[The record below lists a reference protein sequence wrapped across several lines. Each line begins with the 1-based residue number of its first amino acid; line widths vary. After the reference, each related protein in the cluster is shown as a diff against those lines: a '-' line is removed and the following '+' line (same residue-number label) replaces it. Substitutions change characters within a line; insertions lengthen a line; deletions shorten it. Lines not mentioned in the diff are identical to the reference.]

1 MDSRKTN
8 GTAVDT
14 PVTSDEL
21 ATNGPEAVVTDSPIP
36 SEGRARYEFEGRGK
50 IGGLSGQADAS
61 YTEANIRVLEGIEA
75 IRLRPGMYIGDT
87 TPRGLHH
94 LVYEVVDNS
103 IDEAMAGYC
112 RQIHVTVHS
121 DGSASIIDDG
131 RGIPVGNHPELGK
144 STLEVVLT
152 MPHAGGKFD
161 HDSYKVS
168 GGLHGVGVTVVNALS
183 EWLEAEVHREGQVW
197 RQDYEKGEPEG
208 PVRATGP
215 TKVSGTH
222 IRFLPDATI
231 FEKIDFDYDVLEKR
245 LRELAYLNAGIAIRL
260 TDERGVEPR
269 QEDFFSSGG
278 LSEFVAYLNRAQT
291 VLHPPVVLSGKD
303 EERAVEVEVA
313 LQYNESFS
321 EMLVSY
327 CNNIHTVEGGTHLT
341 GFRAALTRTL
351 NIYAKNA
358 AAAKKVTINGED
370 FREGLTAIVS
380 VRVPDPQFEGQTK
393 TKLGNGEVEGI
404 VAKVVNDKLAEFLET
419 NPQAAKKV
427 IAKAI
432 LAAEAREA
440 TRKARELVRNRKGVL
455 SGGGLPG
462 KLMDCTTRDQD
473 SSELFLVEGDSAGG
487 TAEGGRDRIFQ
498 AILPLR
504 GKILNVERAR
514 LDRVLGNEEV
524 RNIIT
529 AVGNGIGDEED
540 PARRRYG
547 KVVMMSDA
555 DVDGSHIRTLL
566 MTFFYRQMPRLVAE
580 GHLYVAQP
588 PLYMIESKS
597 SKKQRR
603 YVQTEPAMQAI
614 LIQGGLTD
622 ARLQLGPRDS
632 EDAWLGAERLKTLLE
647 IAQGLD
653 LALRAFGRRNLPL
666 RDFLARANP
675 AHDPKVD
682 PKAGLLPLFR
692 IEDNNQVRWLFTA
705 EDLEAYHSKHAA
717 ESGAKPE
724 VESDPGRDPGT
735 SAPEAAAATS
745 AAAGSGTGKSGS
757 PGESPEADRV
767 TELHEVRTLNK
778 WLARLRD
785 EFDLR
790 ADVLLPLEVTGDEPP
805 PRFSLHRDGDTYPL
819 PDLRALVPTIRHL
832 GEKGLRI
839 IRFKGLGEM
848 DAEQLW
854 ETTMDP
860 TRRTLLQ
867 VQLEDV
873 AAANDLFTTLM
884 GDDVEPRREFI
895 EKHALEVK
903 NLDV

>member
-1 MDSRKTN
+1 MDLSKTD
-8 GTAVDT
+8 GTAVET
-14 PVTSDEL
+14 DEALDL
-21 ATNGPEAVVTDSPIP
+21 ANGQGT
-36 SEGRARYEFEGRGK
+36 
-50 IGGLSGQADAS
+50 GGSAS

-75 IRLRPGMYIGDT
+75 IRKRPGMYIGDT

-112 RQIHVTVHS
+112 RHIHVTVHA
-121 DGSASIIDDG
+121 DGSASISDDG
-131 RGIPVGNHPELGK
+131 RGIPVGPHHQFTDK
-144 STLEVVLT
+144 STLEIVLT
-152 MPHAGGKFD
+152 KPHAGGKFD
-161 HDSYKVS
+161 HDTYKVS

-183 EWLEAEVHREGQVW
+183 EWLEAEIHRDGQVW
-197 RQDYEKGEPEG
+197 RQDYKQGIAQG

-215 TKVSGTH
+215 AKTAGTK
-222 IRFLPDATI
+222 IRFLPDIEI
-231 FEKIDFDYDVLEKR
+231 FDSIEFDYDILEKR
-245 LRELAYLNAGIAIRL
+245 LRELAYLNKGVAIRL
-260 TDERGVEPR
+260 TDERGDER
-269 QEDFFSSGG
+269 KEEEFYSSGG
-278 LSEFVAYLNRAQT
+278 LAEFVAYLNRAQT
-291 VLHPPVVLSGKD
+291 VIHPPMVLSGRD
-303 EERAVEVEVA
+303 DDRAVEVEIA
-313 LQYNESFS
+313 LQYNDSIS
-321 EMLVSY
+321 EMVVSY
-327 CNNIHTVEGGTHLT
+327 CNNINTVEGGTHLT

-351 NIYAKNA
+351 NAYAKGA
-358 AAAKKVTINGED
+358 APAKNKDLTINGED
-370 FREGLTAIVS
+370 FREGLTSIVS

-404 VAKVVNDKLAEFLET
+404 VAKVVNEKLAEFLET
-419 NPQAAKKV
+419 NPAAAKKV
-427 IAKAI
+427 IAKAF

-440 TRKARELVRNRKGVL
+440 ARKARELVRNRKGVL

-462 KLMDCTTRDQD
+462 KLMDCTTHDQD

-487 TAEGGRDRIFQ
+487 TAEGGRDRLYQ

-540 PARRRYG
+540 PAKRRYG
-547 KVVMMSDA
+547 KIVMMSDA

-588 PLYMIESKS
+588 PLYMITTRKE
-597 SKKQRR
+597 RR
-603 YVQTEPAMQAI
+603 YVQTEPEMQAL
-614 LIQGGLTD
+614 LIQTGLAN
-622 ARLQLGPRDS
+622 ARLTPHGVAD
-632 EDAWLGAERLKTLLE
+632 ENAGWVGDRLKILLD
-647 IAQGLD
+647 IVTNLD
-653 LALRAFGRRNLPL
+653 HGLRAFGRRNLPL
-666 RDFLARANP
+666 RDFLGK
-675 AHDPKVD
+675 AHPETDPKID
-682 PKAGLLPLFR
+682 PRAGLLPLYYVKDESGEHW
-692 IEDNNQVRWLFTA
+692 IHTA
-705 EDLEAYHSKHAA
+705 EELEAHHQAHPPAVAVEAGTDSSGSAPPESESDAA
-717 ESGAKPE
+717 E
-724 VESDPGRDPGT
+724 VE
-735 SAPEAAAATS
+735 
-745 AAAGSGTGKSGS
+745 
-757 PGESPEADRV
+757 RV

-785 EFDLR
+785 EYNLR
-790 ADVLLPLEVTGDEPP
+790 AEVLLPVEVVGDEPP
-805 PRFSLHRDGDTYPL
+805 PRFILRRDGEEHPL
-819 PDLRALVPTIRHL
+819 LDLRALLPTVRHL
-832 GEKGLRI
+832 GERGIKI
-839 IRFKGLGEM
+839 TRFKGLGEM

-867 VQLEDV
+867 VQLEDA
-873 AAANDLFTTLM
+873 AAANDLFSTLM

>member
-1 MDSRKTN
+1 MDLSKTD
-8 GTAVDT
+8 GTALET
-14 PVTSDEL
+14 PDPTGQEPGGGN
-21 ATNGPEAVVTDSPIP
+21 ANGDAKV
-36 SEGRARYEFEGRGK
+36 Y
-50 IGGLSGQADAS
+50 DAS
-61 YTEANIRVLEGIEA
+61 SIRKLEGIEA
-75 IRLRPGMYIGDT
+75 IRMRPDMYIGDT
-87 TPRGLHH
+87 YARGLHH
-94 LVYEVVDNS
+94 LVFEVVDNS

-112 RQIHVTVHS
+112 RHIHVTVHA
-121 DGSASIIDDG
+121 DGSISITDDG
-131 RGIPVGNHPELGK
+131 RGIPVDIHESGISALQ
-144 STLEVVLT
+144 VVLT
-152 MPHAGGKFD
+152 ATHAGGKFG

-168 GGLHGVGVTVVNALS
+168 GGLHGVGLKAVNALS
-183 EWLEAEVHREGQVW
+183 EWLEAEVHRDGQIW
-197 RQDYEKGEPEG
+197 RQDYEQGEPRG
-208 PVRATGP
+208 PVRATGG
-215 TKVSGTH
+215 TKTTGTN

-231 FEKIDFDYDVLEKR
+231 FERIDFDYDILEKR
-245 LRELAYLNAGIAIRL
+245 LRELAYLNKGIAIRL
-260 TDERGVEPR
+260 TDERGDER
-269 QEDFFSSGG
+269 REQEFFSSGG
-278 LSEFVAYLNRAQT
+278 LAEFVAYLNRAST
-291 VLHPPVVLSGKD
+291 PLHPPVVLFGRD

-313 LQYNESFS
+313 LEYNESIS
-321 EMLVSY
+321 EVVVSY
-327 CNNIHTVEGGTHLT
+327 CNNIHTIEGGTHLT
-341 GFRAALTRTL
+341 GFRTALTRTL
-351 NIYAKNA
+351 NNYAKA
-358 AAAKKVTINGED
+358 ATPAKSKDLQITGED
-370 FREGLTAIVS
+370 FKEGLTAIVS
-380 VRVPDPQFEGQTK
+380 VRVPDPKFEGQTK
-393 TKLGNGEVEGI
+393 TKLSNGEVEGI
-404 VAKVVNDKLAEFLET
+404 VAKVVNEKLAEFLET
-419 NPQAAKKV
+419 NPAAAKKV
-427 IAKAI
+427 IAKAL

-440 TRKARELVRNRKGVL
+440 ARKARDLVRNRKGVL
-455 SGGGLPG
+455 SSGGLPG
-462 KLMDCTTRDQD
+462 KLMDCTTHDQD

-487 TAEGGRDRIFQ
+487 TAEGGRDRIYQ

-547 KVVMMSDA
+547 KIVMMSDA

-597 SKKQRR
+597 KKQRR
-603 YVQTEPAMQAI
+603 YVQTETHMQAI
-614 LIQGGLTD
+614 LIQGGLAD
-622 ARLQLGPRDS
+622 ARLQLDPRDP
-632 EDAWLGAERLKTLLE
+632 ETAWLGAERLKTLLE

-653 LALRAFGRRNLPL
+653 QALRAFGRRNLPF
-666 RDFLARANP
+666 REFLKLVHP
-675 AHDPKVD
+675 TT
-682 PKAGLLPLFR
+682 GLLPLFR
-692 IEDNNQVRWLFTA
+692 IEAGGQAAYRYTA
-705 EDLEAYHSKHAA
+705 EEAY
-717 ESGAKPE
+717 
-724 VESDPGRDPGT
+724 RD
-735 SAPEAAAATS
+735 ADATS
-745 AAAGSGTGKSGS
+745 EPDGEATTVEETVAPGKA
-757 PGESPEADRV
+757 PGADRV

-785 EFDLR
+785 EFNLR

-805 PRFSLHRDGDTYPL
+805 PRFTLHRDGETYPL
-819 PDLRALVPTIRHL
+819 PDLRTLVPTIRHL

-867 VQLEDV
+867 VQLEDAV
-873 AAANDLFTTLM
+873 AANDLFTTLM